1 MDPLSY
7 EIMTVNGIEL
17 EVAVA
22 NRGGERGLSLL
33 VHGFP
38 ELAFSWRFQ
47 IPMLA
52 AAGYEVW
59 APNTRG
65 YRRSAKP
72 SQVSDYAMDELLADL
87 GALIDLSGR
96 SKVTLIG
103 HDWGAAQAWMFA
115 IRKVRPLE
123 RLVIMN
129 VPHPACM
136 QRELR
141 RFRQLRKSW
150 YILFFQIPKLPEWVL
165 TRKEAKGIGDA
176 FTRSAVDASRFPP
189 PVVDEY
195 RHAALRDGAM
205 TAMLNY
211 YRAAVRG
218 ARRARG
224 EELPVIDTPTLMIW
238 GEEDVALSK
247 ETTEGTDEHVENL
260 TLRFLPGVSHWVQ
273 QEAPETVN
281 AMLGAWLDD
290 QPVPDAADV
299 TVTRLAD
306 PALET

>member
-7 EIMTVNGIEL
+7 ETKTVNGIDL

-22 NRGGERGLSLL
+22 NPGGERGLALL

-38 ELAFSWRFQ
+38 ESAFSWRFQ

-52 AAGYEVW
+52 AAGFEVW

-65 YRRSAKP
+65 YRGSDKP
-72 SQVSDYAMDELLADL
+72 PKVADYTIDRLLADL

-96 SKVTLIG
+96 DRVTLIG

-115 IRKVRPLE
+115 IRRVRPID

-150 YILFFQIPKLPEWVL
+150 YIFFFQLPKVPEWAL
-165 TRKEAKGIGDA
+165 TRRNAQGVADA
-176 FTRSAVDASRFPP
+176 FTRSACDPTRFPP
-189 PVVDEY
+189 EIVDEY
-195 RHAALRDGAM
+195 RAAAQRPGAM

-211 YRAAVRG
+211 YRAVVRG
-218 ARRARG
+218 ARATRN
-224 EELPVIDTPTLMIW
+224 EELPPIGVPTLMIW

-247 ETTEGTDEHVENL
+247 ETTEGTDEHVHDL
-260 TLRFLPGVSHWVQ
+260 TLRFLPRVSHWVQ
-273 QEAPETVN
+273 QEAPEVVN
-281 AMLGAWLDD
+281 AMLAAWLDGD
-290 QPVPDAADV
+290 DVPQADDLRIE
-299 TVTRLAD
+299 RLPD
-306 PALET
+306 PALG

>member
-1 MDPLSY
+1 MDPLHY
-7 EIMTVNGIEL
+7 ETMNVNGVDL

-22 NRGGERGLSLL
+22 NRGGERGLALL

-65 YRRSAKP
+65 YRGSSKP
-72 SQVSDYAMDELLADL
+72 PEVRDYAMDELLADL
-87 GALIDLSGR
+87 GALIDCSGR
-96 SKVTLIG
+96 NRITMIG

-150 YILFFQIPKLPEWVL
+150 YIFFFQLPKLPEWVL
-165 TRKEAKGIGDA
+165 TRKQAEAIGAA
-176 FTRSAVDASRFPP
+176 FTSSAVDESRFPEV
-189 PVVDEY
+189 VVDEY
-195 RHAALRDGAM
+195 RRAAQRDGAM

-218 ARRARG
+218 ARRARH
-224 EELPVIDTPTLMIW
+224 EVLEVVETPTLMIW
-238 GEEDVALSK
+238 GEDDVALSK
-247 ETTEGTDEHVENL
+247 ETTEGTEEHVRDL

-290 QPVPDAADV
+290 RDVPEAGEISV
-299 TVTRLAD
+299 ERLAE
-306 PALET
+306 PALAT